1 MLSKL
6 KMVLRPETE
15 YSMSINMASAMHGV
29 LMELIKPDYAEYL
42 HADSMRPYSQYL
54 SVSGE
59 DMIWTVS
66 ALRDDAYENI
76 IKVLLSDEL
85 DEIHLKRHDL
95 KLMIA
100 SKEMTQMSEKD
111 LSASFYRE
119 DSSRF
124 IKIRFMSPTAFKQSG
139 RYTFYPD
146 LSCIYGSLMRRMDLV
161 SDKNRMYDDDLLEE
175 LTRQSEIMRYDLR
188 SVNYHLEG
196 VKIPAFTGWIMI
208 KVHGA
213 QSLVN
218 YVNMLMRFG
227 EFSGTGI
234 KTSLGMGAMKILKKQ
249 EKVNESKSGDNNS
262 PQSKYKGDGKK

>member
-6 KMVLRPETE
+6 KMVLRSETDH
-15 YSMSINMASAMHGV
+15 SMSINMASAMHGV

-42 HADSMRPYSQYL
+42 HTESMRPYSQYL
-54 SVSGE
+54 SISGE

-66 ALRDDAYENI
+66 ALSDDAYENI
-76 IKVLLSDEL
+76 IKILLADEL
-85 DEIHLKRHDL
+85 DGIYLKRHDMKL
-95 KLMIA
+95 KITSREL
-100 SKEMTQMSEKD
+100 TQLPEKD

-124 IKIRFMSPTAFKQSG
+124 IKIRFASPTAFKQSG

-175 LTRQSEIMRYDLR
+175 LARQSEIIRYDLR

-196 VKIPAFTGWIMI
+196 VKIPAFTGWITI
-208 KVHGA
+208 KVRGA

-234 KTSLGMGAMKILKKQ
+234 KTSLGMGALKILKKQ
-249 EKVNESKSGDNNS
+249 EKVSENVSEDNNS

>member
-218 YVNMLMRFG
+218 YVNMLMRFRRIFRDRHKDKSWHG
-227 EFSGTGI
+227 CNENIKKTG
-234 KTSLGMGAMKILKKQ
+234 
-249 EKVNESKSGDNNS
+249 
-262 PQSKYKGDGKK
+262 KGQRK